1 MNAIITDAELEVMKI
16 LWREKRPVL
25 FTDIRLELEDTKHW
39 KTSTIQ
45 TLIYRLRDK
54 GVIHSIDDR
63 AARYVP
69 DVPKED
75 YLRAEGQSFLDRV
88 FDGSAKNLVA
98 ALYQSGQLTERD
110 IAELLESF
118 NGGDSN
124 G

>member
-1 MNAIITDAELEVMKI
+1 MNATITDAELEIMKI

-25 FTDIRLELEDTKHW
+25 FTDLRLELEDTKHW

-45 TLIYRLRDK
+45 TLISRLRDK
-54 GVIHSIDDR
+54 GVIHSVDDR

-75 YLRAEGQSFLDRV
+75 YLRAEGQNFLDRV
-88 FDGSAKNLVA
+88 FDGSAKNFVA
-98 ALYQSGQLTERD
+98 ALCQSGQLTEAD
-110 IAELLESF
+110 IAELRDYF
-118 NGGDSN
+118 NGGASN